1 MTQTE
6 MVFKNGNLSFVFV
19 LFEEQTQQK
28 TSFWCCFYLI
38 CCLFF
43 SFLFCLQC
51 RAVPA
56 EYIWGK
62 HWVLLFLQL
71 QGRLSDVYPALTDLG
86 QAAGMAASALNLNGL
101 GVMNRSVLDFQF
113 CTWFKLLK
121 PHYHIWMCINKN
133 PNTISCAVCSSNQFH
148 RQPGSASTTSAAR
161 PGPVGCSTLPVPDRS
176 TYTPLQCGGLY
187 SPTSPKVTHT
197 LPVRT
202 YLRAPKFHQIELN
215 NFSYVSTLTCFNFKW
230 PWNSVFPDFKRWIQS
245 NILMIESYLILS

>member
-121 PHYHIWMCINKN
+121 PHYHIWMCIKKN
-133 PNTISCAVCSSNQFH
+133 QTPSPVL
-148 RQPGSASTTSAAR
+148 SAAVISFTGSPALLVPPQQLDLVLLVAPR
-161 PGPVGCSTLPVPDRS
+161 FLFQIGAPTLR
-176 TYTPLQCGGLY
+176 Y
-187 SPTSPKVTHT
+187 SVAASIPQPA
-197 LPVRT
+197 
-202 YLRAPKFHQIELN
+202 LR
-215 NFSYVSTLTCFNFKW
+215 
-230 PWNSVFPDFKRWIQS
+230 
-245 NILMIESYLILS
+245 